1 MKKLYILFTGF
12 FLSYTGSSQTCLPEG
27 LLSPNQAI
35 IDSFNIL
42 YPNCTQILGNVY
54 LANNNLNNL
63 QGLNGLTSIG
73 GNVLIDYH
81 QHLTS
86 LNGLENLTYIG
97 GDLQIS
103 EEYVLTNLSGL
114 DNLSAIG
121 GSLFIGAN
129 LALTSLTGLQGLRS
143 VGGNLSISFNDV
155 LISLSAL
162 DGLTSVGRYIGIDKN
177 PALTSLTG
185 LDNIDTTSLS
195 GIVIHANP
203 SLTSC
208 AVASICKSL
217 AGNRIIVQIYA
228 NANGCKD
235 IYEVKAACDTL
246 SVEKHT
252 NRYLVSIFPNPAN
265 SHITVET
272 TSAESQLSILNL
284 YGQELS
290 TSQITG
296 PKTQFDISNLPEGVY
311 FIRVT
316 NNKTVEM
323 RKIIKQ

>member
-1 MKKLYILFTGF
+1 MTKIFLFLTGL
-12 FLSYTGSSQTCLPEG
+12 FLSFTGSSQTCLPEG
-27 LLSPNQAI
+27 LLYPSQAI

-54 LANNNLNNL
+54 LSNYNLNNL
-63 QGLNGLTSIG
+63 HGLNELTSIG
-73 GNVLIDYH
+73 GNVIIDYNE
-81 QHLTS
+81 HLTN

-103 EEYVLTNLSGL
+103 EEYVLTDLSGL

-121 GSLFIGAN
+121 GSFDISWN
-129 LALTSLTGLQGLRS
+129 PALTALTGLEGLRS
-143 VGGNLSISFNDV
+143 VGGNLSITFNDK

-177 PALTSLTG
+177 PSLTSLTG
-185 LDNIDTTSLS
+185 LDNIDTSSLS
-195 GIVIHANP
+195 GIVIHANT

-208 AVASICKSL
+208 AVESICKSL
-217 AGNRIIVQIYA
+217 AGNRIIVQFYA

-246 SVEKHT
+246 SVENLT
-252 NRYLVSIFPNPAN
+252 NRHLFSIFPNPAN
-265 SHITVET
+265 SQITVET
-272 TSAESQLSILNL
+272 TPVESQLSILNL
-284 YGQELS
+284 YGQELI
-290 TSQITG
+290 THQITG
-296 PKTQFDISNLPEGVY
+296 FKTQLDISNLPAGVY
-311 FIRVT
+311 FIRIT